1 MSNKKLWLLILFIF
15 LGINHVS
22 AMTPTVEYID
32 NVYSNRVS
40 DSKTYSGQLGFI
52 VMDGKI
58 LYCLEPYL
66 IIGKDYSVDNS
77 YFNNYSKED
86 KEYFELV
93 ASYVEE
99 KVNNRNV
106 YYYMAAQELI
116 WERIIGDRV
125 YWTTEKNGQVE
136 INITEYKDEIKKYVE
151 QFYTK
156 PFFDSTLVKED
167 YFKEV
172 TLADLNEVLPNY
184 EIVSENNSIVT
195 IEGNNLK
202 IVVATP
208 EKEKVRFI
216 RRKNGSESIYYH
228 HDNNQNLAYLSGTIE
243 VESSL
248 EIETNHYDS
257 MKLEIDFYDEGY
269 NVPISGELKFKI
281 HNLDTNDYSEEF
293 VTNTGNYLSDFKLG
307 SGHYEIILTAVP
319 KNFYISKNY
328 EFEISDDNYNEV
340 YHIICLLGSAQAR
353 INIKNNKEN
362 KNYELYSSE
371 EVYDIYGN
379 LIFEKNQNIANLE
392 IPDSNSYITVLP
404 FGKYCLLDT
413 SDQEKYCFEINY
425 KDQYTPL
432 VDYFLNIDK
441 KDDRVD
447 EKEDNK
453 KDDQVDEKEDNKK
466 DDQVDEKEDDK
477 KDDQVD
483 EKEDNK
489 KDDQV
494 EEKDNQ
500 ENEKDDQDK
509 NQNIKENPKI
519 DDNKMEEVS
528 GNTKESTIDKN
539 NTDQDIEKV
548 LPNTYNYIG
557 FIKLLLFVVIIFD
570 ILIIYPK
577 NNE

>member
-184 EIVSENNSIVT
+184 EIVSENNSIVA

-257 MKLEIDFYDEGY
+257 MKLEIDFYDEEY

-293 VTNTGNYLSDFKLG
+293 VTNTGNYLSDFKLE

-328 EFEISDDNYNEV
+328 EFEISDYNYNEV

-379 LIFEKNQNIANLE
+379 LIFEKNQNITNLE
-392 IPDSNSYITVLP
+392 IPDSNPYITVLP

-413 SDQEKYCFEINY
+413 SDEEKYCFEINY
-425 KDQYTPL
+425 NDQYTPL

-441 KDDRVD
+441 KDD
-447 EKEDNK
+447 
-453 KDDQVDEKEDNKK
+453 QVDEKE
-466 DDQVDEKEDDK
+466 DEKEDDK
-477 KDDQVD
+477 KM
-483 EKEDNK
+483 
-489 KDDQV
+489 
-494 EEKDNQ
+494 
-500 ENEKDDQDK
+500 
-509 NQNIKENPKI
+509 IK
-519 DDNKMEEVS
+519 
-528 GNTKESTIDKN
+528 
-539 NTDQDIEKV
+539 
-548 LPNTYNYIG
+548 
-557 FIKLLLFVVIIFD
+557 
-570 ILIIYPK
+570 
-577 NNE
+577 

>member
-66 IIGKDYSVDNS
+66 IIGKDYSADNS

-151 QFYTK
+151 LFYTK

-202 IVVATP
+202 IVVSTP

-307 SGHYEIILTAVP
+307 SGHYEIILTVVP
-319 KNFYISKNY
+319 KNFYISKRY

-392 IPDSNSYITVLP
+392 IPDSNPYITVLP

-413 SDQEKYCFEINY
+413 SDQEKYCLEINY

-441 KDDRVD
+441 KDDQVD

-466 DDQVDEKEDDK
+466 DDR
-477 KDDQVD
+477 VD

>member
-66 IIGKDYSVDNS
+66 IIGKDYSADNS

-202 IVVATP
+202 IVVSTP

-307 SGHYEIILTAVP
+307 SGHYEIILTVVP
-319 KNFYISKNY
+319 KNFYISKRY

-392 IPDSNSYITVLP
+392 IPDSNPYITVLP

-413 SDQEKYCFEINY
+413 SDQEKYCLEINY

-432 VDYFLNIDK
+432 VDYFLNID
-441 KDDRVD
+441 
-447 EKEDNK
+447 K

-477 KDDQVD
+477 KDDRVD

>member
-1 MSNKKLWLLILFIF
+1 MGNKKLWLLILFIF

-202 IVVATP
+202 IVVSTP

-307 SGHYEIILTAVP
+307 SGHYEIILTVVP
-319 KNFYISKNY
+319 KNFYISKSY

-392 IPDSNSYITVLP
+392 IPDSNPYITVLP

-425 KDQYTPL
+425 NDQYTPL

-441 KDDRVD
+441 KDD
-447 EKEDNK
+447 
-453 KDDQVDEKEDNKK
+453 QVDEKEDDKK

-477 KDDQVD
+477 KDDRVD